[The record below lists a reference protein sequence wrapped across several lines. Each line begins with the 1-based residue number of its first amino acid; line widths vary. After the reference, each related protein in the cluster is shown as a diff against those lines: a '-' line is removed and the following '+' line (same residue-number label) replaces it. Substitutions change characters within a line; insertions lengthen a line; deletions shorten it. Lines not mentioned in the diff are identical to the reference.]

1 MSTKVSSNNVV
12 SVSDLSKSY
21 RLYETPFDRLKE
33 SFHPLRKKY
42 HRDFHAL
49 ENVSFQVKQGETVG
63 ILGRNGSGKST
74 LLKILTGV
82 LTPSA
87 GTVDVKGRVLAL
99 LELGAGFNPELTG
112 IENIYFNGMLLGA
125 SRLEMDARLDAILEF
140 ADIGEFIDQ
149 PVKTYSSG
157 MYVRL
162 AFAVIANMDADVLI
176 IDEALSV
183 GDAFFVQK
191 CMRFLRRFIEQGTL
205 IFVSHDAGAV
215 TSLCDRAI
223 WLDKGGMQLDGT
235 PKEVT
240 EAYLANLYE
249 VQQGASST
257 NIVNNKSQQFAYDEF
272 HDMRVDFIN
281 SSTLRNDIQLFKFEE
296 NENSFGKGGAEVKHV
311 VILDEQ
317 DRPLSWCVGGE
328 KVTLL
333 IHCLTL
339 ELLKDP
345 VVGFI
350 VKDRLGQIIFADNTF
365 LNYINR
371 PQSVHSGQSIEA
383 RFSFRMP
390 VLPNGDYSISVAIAD
405 GIQDEHVQHRW
416 MNDAL
421 IFKVQASSVCHG
433 LIGVPMNDIS
443 LVVGADEM

>member
-1 MSTKVSSNNVV
+1 MSSDVVV
-12 SVSDLSKSY
+12 SVAGLSKSY
-21 RLYETPFDRLKE
+21 RLYESSFDRLKE

-42 HRDFHAL
+42 HRNFHAL
-49 ENVSFQVKQGETVG
+49 DNINFQVRQGETVG

-74 LLKILTGV
+74 LLKMLTGV

-87 GTVDVKGRVLAL
+87 GTLVVQGRVLAL

-112 IENIYFNGMLLGA
+112 IENIYFNGTLLGA
-125 SRLEMDARLDAILEF
+125 SRQEMDGRLDAILEF

-191 CMRFLRRFIEQGTL
+191 CMRFLRTFIEHGTL

-215 TSLCDRAI
+215 TGLCDRAI
-223 WLDKGGMQLDGT
+223 WLDKGVMQLDGT

-249 VQQGASST
+249 VQQGASSA
-257 NIVNNKSQQFAYDEF
+257 NIGNNRSQQFAYDEP
-272 HDMRVDFIN
+272 HDMRLDFIN
-281 SSTLRNDIQLFKFEE
+281 SSALRNDIQLFQFEE

-333 IHCLTL
+333 IHCLAL
-339 ELLKDP
+339 ESLKNP

-365 LNYINR
+365 LTYTEDF
-371 PQSVHSGQSIEA
+371 QSVHSGQAIEA

-390 VLPNGDYSISVAIAD
+390 VMPNGDYSISVAIAD
-405 GIQDEHVQHRW
+405 GTQEEHVQHRW
-416 MNDAL
+416 INDAL
-421 IFKVQASSVCHG
+421 FFKIQTSSVYHG
-433 LIGVPMNDIS
+433 LVGIPMSDIK
-443 LVVGADEM
+443 LVVS